1 MGDNVAAGHT
11 PRAFSL
17 AALAGEVG
25 SLARSLARF
34 STEDFYTHI
43 HTRLLTRE
51 LTDQLRARV
60 LARPRR
66 SGGAV
71 KTRTVKLNH
80 TYKQTDRQ
88 TSIGH

>member
-17 AALAGEVG
+17 VALAGEVG

-34 STEDFYTHI
+34 STGDFYTQYTHM
-43 HTRLLTRE
+43 LTRE